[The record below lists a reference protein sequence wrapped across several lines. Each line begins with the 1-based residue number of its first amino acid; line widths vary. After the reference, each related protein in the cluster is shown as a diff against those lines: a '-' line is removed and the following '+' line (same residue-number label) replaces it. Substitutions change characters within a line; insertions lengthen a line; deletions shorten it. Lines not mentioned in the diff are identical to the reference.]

1 MGSLAA
7 AAELSPD
14 NRLMTTGVIRKRGPM
29 VYSEKVQFCLANAS
43 RNERM
48 ASRVSELGLKASY
61 TESANHWRRLA
72 EQIKQ
77 LEKGGAD
84 QPERSIADMARDLYP
99 KPGDSILEARGTEV
113 SQLAQSRE
121 DNAKPDNAADDQE
134 QNVLRH
140 SLEHPDAD
148 QNKDVQN
155 LGGRRDD
162 AESQE
167 TQASHNSVEQIDARR
182 DPLTGQWE
190 CLLS

>member
-1 MGSLAA
+1 MA
-7 AAELSPD
+7 
-14 NRLMTTGVIRKRGPM
+14 
-29 VYSEKVQFCLANAS
+29 YSEKVQFCLANAS

-48 ASRVSELGLKASY
+48 ASLVHDPGLKNSY
-61 TESANHWRRLA
+61 AQSANHWRRLA

-77 LEKGGAD
+77 LEKGGPD
-84 QPERSIADMARDLYP
+84 QPARSIADTARGLYP
-99 KPGDSILEARGTEV
+99 KPGNSILEAGGTEF
-113 SQLAQSRE
+113 SQVAQSRE
-121 DNAKPDNAADDQE
+121 DNAKPDNATDDQE

-148 QNKDVQN
+148 QKEDIQN

-167 TQASHNSVEQIDARR
+167 TQASHNSVGQIDARR

>member
-1 MGSLAA
+1 
-7 AAELSPD
+7 
-14 NRLMTTGVIRKRGPM
+14 M

-48 ASRVSELGLKASY
+48 ASRVSEHGLKASY

-77 LEKGGAD
+77 LEMGGPD
-84 QPERSIADMARDLYP
+84 QPARSIADMARSLYP
-99 KPGDSILEARGTEV
+99 RSGNSILEAGGAAV
-113 SQLAQSRE
+113 SQAAQSRE
-121 DNAKPDNAADDQE
+121 DNAKPDNGADHQD

-148 QNKDVQN
+148 QKEDIQK

-162 AESQE
+162 TESQE
-167 TQASHNSVEQIDARR
+167 TQASHNSVGQIDARR